1 MSLERKERRSR
12 PFRSNR
18 RLCRFVRSL
27 QLGVR
32 RGDSLVE
39 LGRLEKDVALFFERE
54 SLRRGHQ
61 KETVERE
68 GTDCSREPWKCR
80 TECVVH
86 FQTLFRVA
94 PIQFLL

>member
-18 RLCRFVRSL
+18 RLCRSVRSL

-54 SLRRGHQ
+54 RLRRGHQ
-61 KETVERE
+61 KRDGRER
-68 GTDCSREPWKCR
+68 GD
-80 TECVVH
+80 
-86 FQTLFRVA
+86 
-94 PIQFLL
+94 

>member
-1 MSLERKERRSR
+1 M
-12 PFRSNR
+12 
-18 RLCRFVRSL
+18 RSL

-61 KETVERE
+61 KRDGRER
-68 GTDCSREPWKCR
+68 GD
-80 TECVVH
+80 
-86 FQTLFRVA
+86 
-94 PIQFLL
+94 